1 MMQIKTDTHM
11 HTLASGHAYST
22 IEENAIT
29 ASRRGMELI
38 GIADHFSELFV
49 SSVDSASFGYYAN
62 KKALPPVWHGV
73 RLLFGAEADIVDLD
87 GHLFGWDR
95 KVKYGPYEG
104 PTFKEQYLDKLD
116 FVIASVHI
124 APFTREA
131 SLAQTTEMYC
141 KALDDPKVKV
151 LGHIGRARV
160 PFDMDTVL
168 MHAKELGKMIEINE
182 GSFIYPDA
190 VPVCRS
196 IAIRCAELGTK
207 ITVSSDAHSAFYVG
221 RYPEA
226 VKMLEEI
233 RFPEELIVSRDK
245 KSFLEA
251 VGLSDAP
258 QEAYDEDQKL
268 YE

>member
-1 MMQIKTDTHM
+1 MIQIKTDTHM

-22 IEENAIT
+22 VEENAYT
-29 ASRRGMELI
+29 ASKRGLELI

-49 SSVDSASFGYYAN
+49 SSVDSASFGYYSN

-95 KVKYGPYEG
+95 MVKFGPFEG

-116 FVIASVHI
+116 YVVASVHF
-124 APFTREA
+124 AAFTKEA
-131 SLAQTTEMYC
+131 SLIQTTEMYC

-151 LGHIGRARV
+151 IGHIGRARV

-168 MHAKELGKMIEINE
+168 LHAKELGKMIEINE
-182 GSFIYPDA
+182 GSFIYADA
-190 VPVCRS
+190 VPVCTR
-196 IAIRCAELGTK
+196 IAERCAELGTK

-221 RYPEA
+221 RFPEA
-226 VKMLEEI
+226 GKMLEEI
-233 RFPEELIVSRDK
+233 HFPEELIVSRDK

-251 VGLSDAP
+251 VGLPDAP
-258 QEAYDEDQKL
+258 QEAYDEDRKI